1 MLALI
6 WRGQHVQNNISV
18 TLLAILDKRPMTQNI
33 SCFFLFKF
41 DLCFWNYNPFSWIF
55 PVWNVPRLQWLP
67 CKHILTLGQ
76 HSFPACWVLIGQ
88 FKTAW
93 ACPSRV
99 SLVTIYL
106 KDTKETTVG
115 DKSAQQTS
123 NGPSGNKKNSYCVWL
138 FYFMHYIL
146 VSSTALVSFSWIAWS
161 SYR

>member
-1 MLALI
+1 MFKITYLLPY
-6 WRGQHVQNNISV
+6 WRYSISDQWRKIFHV
-18 TLLAILDKRPMTQNI
+18 
-33 SCFFLFKF
+33 FFLFKF

-123 NGPSGNKKNSYCVWL
+123 NGPSGKKKNSYCVWL